1 VPQYVEH
8 PSRAGR
14 WRDGS
19 FEVHPH
25 AATATETVWISL
37 PPDPDGDAVW
47 EGLLAVTPQPD
58 LAVIAAVPAFAYDL
72 NLGDEVEVVASAE
85 GPLIAVRPV
94 HDAGRFTFRVLFPDA
109 VDPEDRSW
117 VALQQDLEPFG
128 CWFDVY
134 SPQLV
139 AVSAEPEVAQAVA
152 DVLADE
158 QRAGRWVYE
167 TGRSVLP
174 GNPGV

>member
-1 VPQYVEH
+1 MPHYVEH

-14 WRDGS
+14 WRDGAL
-19 FEVHPH
+19 ETLPE
-25 AATATETVWISL
+25 AGTATQTVWISL
-37 PPDPDGDAVW
+37 PPGPDGEPVW

-85 GPLIAVRPV
+85 GPLVAVRPL

-109 VDPEDRSW
+109 VDPDDRSW
-117 VALQQDLEPFG
+117 LTLQQDLEPFG
-128 CWFDVY
+128 CWCDVY

-139 AVSAEPEVAQAVA
+139 AVSAEPDVAQAVA
-152 DVLADE
+152 DFLDDQ
-158 QRAGRWVYE
+158 QRTGRWVYE

-174 GNPGV
+174 EAPR

>member
-14 WRDGS
+14 WRAGA
-19 FEVHPH
+19 FEVHPD
-25 AATATETVWISL
+25 AARATETVWISL
-37 PPDPDGDAVW
+37 GPGPDGEPAW
-47 EGLLAVTPQPD
+47 EGLLAGTPQPD
-58 LAVIAAVPAFAYDL
+58 LAVIAAVPVFAYDL
-72 NLGDEVEVVASAE
+72 NLGDEVEVAPSAE
-85 GPLIAVRPV
+85 GPLVAVRPI

-109 VDPEDRSW
+109 HDPEDASW

-128 CWFDVY
+128 CWCDVY

-139 AVSAEPEVAQAVA
+139 AVSAEADVAQAVA
-152 DVLADE
+152 DFLADE

-174 GNPGV
+174 DAPR